1 MTIALKHIAGATVYV
16 PKTEP
21 RLITLD
27 PHQDYAL
34 LSQICARAGT
44 TDPFA
49 RSAGYFAVT
58 GRKGLWLYGTE
69 RTAMLILRHP
79 NRSDRLLLF
88 PPIGPDGAELMRSAL
103 IDPRLPEGR
112 RQLARVTASETG
124 LTAMFGMTAE
134 REDVLDWAFP
144 VHVVSTS
151 ALVARQGGA
160 FNSLRGHVHRAE
172 RTGYVAE
179 ALDIGRDSDAVRA
192 IANSWA
198 ASKVRD
204 GFTHAD
210 LTGPTESCIALMTR
224 GIASLQGVMVR
235 GPQGPAGF
243 WIWEEGAGQAV
254 SLVRI
259 SIGRQGAAELAAVAA
274 AARLHAG
281 GIPLLCLGGSETE
294 SLDQFKRKL
303 GPVHSVALGTVNL
316 PVVAPS

>member
-1 MTIALKHIAGATVYV
+1 MTIALRHAAVSAIDIPRTAT
-16 PKTEP
+16 
-21 RLITLD
+21 RLVGLD

-34 LSQICARAGT
+34 LSQICARAPA

-58 GRKGLWLYGTE
+58 GRNGLWLYGTE
-69 RTAMLILRHP
+69 GTAMLIVRHP

-88 PPIGPDGAELMRSAL
+88 PPIGPDGAALIGSAL
-103 IDPRLPEGR
+103 IDPRLPQGR
-112 RQLARVTASETG
+112 RQLARVTASDGG
-124 LTAMFGMTAE
+124 LTAMFGATAE
-134 REDVLDWAFP
+134 REDVLDWAYP
-144 VHVVSTS
+144 VHVVSTA
-151 ALVARQGGA
+151 ALVARQGGV
-160 FNSLRGHVHRAE
+160 FNSLRGHVRRAE
-172 RTGYVAE
+172 RAGYVAE

-192 IANSWA
+192 IAASWA
-198 ASKVRD
+198 ASKAGD
-204 GFTHAD
+204 GFTYGD
-210 LTGPTESCIALMTR
+210 LTGPTESCIGLMTR
-224 GIASLQGVMVR
+224 GVASLQGVMVR

-274 AARLHAG
+274 AARIDAR

-303 GPVHSVALGTVNL
+303 GPVRSVALGTVNL
-316 PVVAPS
+316 PVVAQT